1 MQKNTYGKVGEI
13 IATNYL
19 KQKGYKIIANNYK
32 NPIGEIDIIAQDT
45 IEQDIINALV
55 NKNDIATTVLRDT
68 PVAWL
73 TKILLN
79 K

>member
-1 MQKNTYGKVGEI
+1 MGNCVTY
-13 IATNYL
+13 
-19 KQKGYKIIANNYK
+19 
-32 NPIGEIDIIAQDT
+32 IDIIAQDT